1 MPALLK
7 PSAVNAAKA
16 VIFVLALVPVAGLVR
31 DALTGNLGAEPID
44 QITRLTGE
52 WTLRF
57 LLITLTVTPLR
68 RLTGW
73 HSLVRLR
80 RMLGLFAFFYACL
93 HFLTYLVLDQFFD
106 WDAIVEDIV
115 ERNYILV
122 GFSAFC
128 LLVPLAVTSTNAM
141 MRRLGGKRWQRL
153 HRLVYVAAI
162 GGVLHFLWL
171 VKADASEPL
180 VYAGL
185 LLVLL
190 GYRLYRGGVRRAAAR
205 ASTRWHL
212 LGGE

>member
-1 MPALLK
+1 MPASLK

-31 DALTGNLGAEPID
+31 DALTGNLSAEPID
-44 QITRLTGE
+44 QITGLTGG

-57 LLITLTVTPLR
+57 LLLTLTVTPLR
-68 RLTGW
+68 QLTGW
-73 HSLVRLR
+73 HWLARLR

-93 HFLTYLVLDQFFD
+93 HLLTYLVLDQFFD

-171 VKADASEPL
+171 VKADATEPL

-190 GYRLYRGGVRRAAAR
+190 GYRLYRSGARRAAAR
-205 ASTRWHL
+205 ASTRWQV

>member
-1 MPALLK
+1 MPASLK

-31 DALTGNLGAEPID
+31 DALTGNLSAEPID

-57 LLITLTVTPLR
+57 LLITLAVTPLR
-68 RLTGW
+68 QLTGW

-80 RMLGLFAFFYACL
+80 RTLGLFAFFYACL
-93 HFLTYLVLDQFFD
+93 HLLTYLVLDQFFD

-115 ERNYILV
+115 ERTYILV

-171 VKADASEPL
+171 VKADATEPL
-180 VYAGL
+180 VYAAV

-190 GYRLYRGGVRRAAAR
+190 GYRLYRRGARRTAAR

-212 LGGE
+212 LGGK